1 MTTSS
6 FPTSVHQSIQHYVYR
21 LIDPRN
27 GETFYVGR
35 GKGDHVF
42 SHARGIA
49 FIPESDEDGNT
60 EDEADLKIQR
70 INAIKAAGLE
80 VGHLVHRHGLDEATA
95 KEVEAALIDAYPGLT
110 NQVVGIDSDRGCKHV
125 YEIIKQYGAEE
136 FTVDE
141 PLVIISCYKT
151 IEEGL
156 DPYDAARHAW
166 HLNLEKVQGR
176 LVLANNRGI
185 IAGAFWPDSKGW
197 IPATSENFPS
207 WGPPLP
213 KRYGFHG
220 TPAEA
225 EVWNKYVGKAVPAKY
240 KPKGAVRYCD
250 PDAERNSAT
259 SRFTDNPFRDPDAT
273 PEQLEWIRKRNEATR
288 IFRETGDRTMAVEIG
303 VFAPDPPGSRSDGP
317 ADEPPTSRRLRVWP
331 ARPAPWLGDGGP
343 RSSDAYGGIPGLS

>member
-6 FPTSVHQSIQHYVYR
+6 FPTSVHPSIQYYVYR

-27 GETFYVGR
+27 GETFYVG
-35 GKGDHVF
+35 KGQGNRVF
-42 SHARGIA
+42 AHAKA
-49 FIPESDEDGNT
+49 QASSFTLESDEDGNI

-70 INAIKAAGLE
+70 INAIRAAGLE

-110 NQVVGIDSDRGCKHV
+110 NQVVGIDLDRGCKHV
-125 YEIIKQYGAEE
+125 DEIIKQYGAEE
-136 FTVDE
+136 FIVDE

-176 LVLANNRGI
+176 LVLANNQGI
-185 IAGAFWPDSKGW
+185 IAGAFRPDSKGW

-250 PDAERNSAT
+250 PDPDAEDSSAT

-273 PEQLEWIRKRNEATR
+273 PGQLEWIRKRNEATR

-303 VFAPDPPGSRSDGP
+303 LFAPDPLDSKSVVS
-317 ADEPPTSRRLRVWP
+317 ADDPDIQE
-331 ARPAPWLGDGGP
+331 
-343 RSSDAYGGIPGLS
+343 I